1 MARALPG
8 AEEGEPAVPLEL
20 TTTIRRVSTSPKAR
34 VSLAPAAAAGRA
46 VANLRYITRSTA
58 AEAIEWSG
66 ARLDAAAPDGRRA
79 VQAALIGAI
88 EERATQG
95 GQQGRRVADRLIVS
109 LPNDWPPEA
118 RREALRRVCA
128 HLAPPG
134 SEAVAL
140 GALHSDNPANQHMH
154 ILAVDGLESPESA
167 KARAAARR
175 KTRHTAADAEASA
188 TGQHPNMP
196 KTRAR
201 RRDALR
207 LNEGGRPKELRRE
220 IAAILNTIAQ
230 EQDLHGV
237 EWRSF
242 EARGITH
249 TPTIHDGPEK
259 RARTRR
265 QAEERP
271 PIDYTPPRPKVPFL
285 GLALRPK
292 QAIQHPPMDE
302 APPPP
307 PAPVPKP
314 SLAFNPG
321 ERPPSIEATGW
332 TPKVRDPDAR
342 AAKMAEAKA
351 RLARPAPPP
360 PAEAKPRRVMKGGR
374 WITLPPKRPDDE
386 ER

>member
-1 MARALPG
+1 M
-8 AEEGEPAVPLEL
+8 PLEL

-46 VANLRYITRSTA
+46 VASIRYITRSTA
-58 AEAIEWSG
+58 AEAVDWAG
-66 ARLDAAAPDGRRA
+66 ARLDAAAPKGHRA
-79 VQAALIGAI
+79 VKAALADAI
-88 EERATQG
+88 QERATQG

-109 LPNDWPPEA
+109 LPNDWPLDA

-134 SEAVAL
+134 SDAL
-140 GALHSDNPANQHMH
+140 AMGALHNDKPDNPHMH

-175 KTRHTAADAEASA
+175 KTKSKAAMAEAA
-188 TGQHPNMP
+188 TTGEHPNMP

-249 TPTIHDGPEK
+249 TPTTHDGPEK
-259 RARTRR
+259 RARVKRETEEATQTPIPRLNLTVKPARR
-265 QAEERP
+265 
-271 PIDYTPPRPKVPFL
+271 PIE
-285 GLALRPK
+285 
-292 QAIQHPPMDE
+292 HPPLDS
-302 APPPP
+302 AALAD
-307 PAPVPKP
+307 PAPIPQPLPDQPYV
-314 SLAFNPG
+314 
-321 ERPPSIEATGW
+321 RPPSLVPT
-332 TPKVRDPDAR
+332 VRNPEAR
-342 AAKMAEAKA
+342 AIQVAAAKA
-351 RLARPAPPP
+351 RLAPPAPPP
-360 PAEAKPRRVMKGGR
+360 EPPKTRKVMKGGR
-374 WITLPPKRPDDE
+374 WITIPVKPQGDE